1 MADDVK
7 AEESWSLHLKQ
18 SRTKYR
24 DAQFDC
30 VRSDILE
37 ESLSSQAMSVLFPS
51 EQKSSLIIISILF
64 ERTNGSGN
72 KLTRGQS
79 LSYL

>member
-18 SRTKYR
+18 SRTKYT
-24 DAQFDC
+24 QFDC